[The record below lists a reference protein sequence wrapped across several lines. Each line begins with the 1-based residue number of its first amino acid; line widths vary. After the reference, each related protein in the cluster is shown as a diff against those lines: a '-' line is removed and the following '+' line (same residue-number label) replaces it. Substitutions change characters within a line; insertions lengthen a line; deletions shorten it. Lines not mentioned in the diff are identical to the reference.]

1 MNQLSCVWKKN
12 VNNEA
17 EVQEVNIEKCRK
29 GQQPQ
34 KKGKPHKNGL
44 NSQLMTQQNNFK
56 GKP

>member
-1 MNQLSCVWKKN
+1 MYEKN

-17 EVQEVNIEKCRK
+17 EVQEVNVEKCRK

-56 GKP
+56 EKPL